1 MSPPVHLTF
10 PRGATLFGELTDWLH
25 GRPLPDGTFSAS
37 VPPGLYAYKARLADA
52 WVEPRGRTR
61 SVGGVRNEVLVVGGA
76 EEPLLFAPGAPC
88 VSEDL
93 DGTLRVFVGLRRGH
107 GERVRL
113 RYREDP
119 GDPWVAVDCAPFVDE
134 DEHEILLAVLPVS
147 SDAVELAFEIDGRA
161 HGDVLRWERGPRA
174 RGELGNVYTV
184 LVDRFRRVPEAAWVD
199 PRGDAPA
206 GGNLDG
212 VTASLDELR
221 ALGVDTL
228 YLTPVQRA
236 ASCHRYDLVDPLQVD
251 PALGGEAAFA
261 RLVEGVHARGMRL
274 LLDFSFVHVGAG
286 FPAYDDVRAHGR
298 ASRFAA
304 WFQWEGQRLLHYGH
318 RDDAPL
324 LDLAS
329 ADVRALALST
339 VDYLAG
345 LGVDGFRFD
354 AVADVPLDFAEAVR
368 RRLRLVRPEAVV
380 VGEVVPPHA
389 FRFASAVDFAT
400 DFSFHALATAFVAQ
414 RSIDA
419 AAFAEGL
426 RRAELVRGSAAG
438 RAVRFLSTHDHPR
451 FASIARRHG
460 DLGRTPLGLLLLL
473 ASPGI
478 PALLYGEEFGLS
490 SADVAM
496 EIEGAWGDRMP
507 MPWRERD
514 EGMRALVTRLL
525 ALRKPR
531 ARSLAARSR
540 CCTPRAAP
548 RLPPSRGRD
557 AGRRAQR
564 LGRAPRG
571 GARGR
576 RARRASRCGRPWA
589 RRASIEGQTLHLGAN
604 AGLVV
609 RRTRTPEQTAR
620 RAAFVQ
626 ALPVL
631 RDRDLGAASPVVA
644 GRPLRLD
651 FSLTEVC
658 NLRCAH
664 CLTLA
669 PEKTARGTARSMSPA
684 VLDRLRDDLAHA
696 AWFGFVHGG
705 ESLTSPLLFPM
716 LQAIQEERPGG
727 MVHLLTNGKLLR
739 PAMTARLFE
748 HGVRSLFVSL
758 DGATAATNDRIRI
771 GGDFQEICAN
781 VRVTVELRQAQR
793 LDLRIGLSCVVMR
806 SNVGELGAFVELAAR
821 LGVDWVKL
829 EEPVPATPFAR
840 AEMLD
845 LPDERIAAAVERARS
860 LGLVAVDHVTPPP
873 VWRCQLDEPARAFLA
888 ADEFANRTEI
898 HPCRAAW
905 ERACVF
911 PNGDVAIDDFLLP
924 VVGNVLATPL
934 AELWN
939 SAEARRQ
946 REHAVARWICG
957 GKPTCVG

>member
-1 MSPPVHLTF
+1 MSHPVHLTF
-10 PRGATLFGELTDWLH
+10 PRGAVLFGELTDWLH
-25 GRPLPDGTFSAS
+25 GRVLPEGTFSAS
-37 VPPGLYAYKARLADA
+37 LPPGLYAYKARFGDA
-52 WVEPRGRTR
+52 WLEPGGRTR

-107 GERVRL
+107 GEHVRL
-113 RYREDP
+113 RYREDE
-119 GDPWVAVDCAPFVDE
+119 GDPFVAVDCAPFVEE
-134 DEHEILLAVLPVS
+134 DEHSVLLAVLPVS
-147 SDAVELAFEIDGRA
+147 SDAVELAFEIDGQA
-161 HGDVLRWERGPRA
+161 LGDVLRWQRGPRV
-174 RGELGNVYTV
+174 RVELGNVYTV

-221 ALGVDTL
+221 ALGVETL

-236 ASCHRYDLVDPLQVD
+236 ASCHRYDLVDPLQID
-251 PALGGEAAFA
+251 PALGGEAAFG

-286 FPAYDDVRAHGR
+286 FPAYEDVRKQGR

-304 WFQWEGQRLLHYGH
+304 WFQWQGEQLRHYGH

-329 ADVRALALST
+329 AEVRALALET
-339 VDYLAG
+339 VEYLAR

-368 RRLRLVRPEAVV
+368 RRLREVRPEAIVL
-380 VGEVVPPHA
+380 GEVVPPHA

-400 DFSFHALATAFVAQ
+400 DFSFHALSTAFVAQ

-426 RRAELVRGSAAG
+426 RRAELVRGSVG
-438 RAVRFLSTHDHPR
+438 SRAVRFLSTHDHPR

-460 DLGRTPLGLLLLL
+460 DSGRTPLGLLLLL

-478 PALLYGEEFGLS
+478 PALLYGEELGLS
-490 SADVAM
+490 AADVAM
-496 EIEGAWGDRMP
+496 EIEGAWADRMP
-507 MPWRERD
+507 MPWRDRD
-514 EGMRALVTRLL
+514 EELRTRVAHLL
-525 ALRKPR
+525 ALR
-531 ARSLAARSR
+531 ARSR
-540 CCTPRAAP
+540 ALA
-548 RLPPSRGRD
+548 RGSFEVLFAEGPLLVFR
-557 AGRRAQR
+557 RRADETLDVALNASDTPLEVDLEDDE
-564 LGRAPRG
+564 LGALEVLAAVG
-571 GARGR
+571 EARVV
-576 RARRASRCGRPWA
+576 
-589 RRASIEGQTLHLGAN
+589 GQTLHLGAN
-604 AGLVV
+604 AGLLV
-609 RRTRTPEQTAR
+609 RRTRSPEQGAR
-620 RAAFVQ
+620 RAAFFH

-631 RDRDLGAASPVVA
+631 RDRDLAAASPVVA

-684 VLDRLRDDLAHA
+684 VLDRLRDDLGHA

-739 PAMTARLFE
+739 GAMTARLYE

-771 GGDFQEICAN
+771 GGDFQAICGN
-781 VRVTVELRQAQR
+781 VRAAVELRGAQG
-793 LDLRIGLSCVVMR
+793 LDLRIGLSHVVMR
-806 SNVGELGAFVELAAR
+806 SNVGELGAFVELAAQ

-845 LPDERIAAAVERARS
+845 LPDDRVAAAVERARS

-873 VWRCQLDEPARAFLA
+873 VWRCRLDEPARAFLA

-939 SAEARRQ
+939 SPAAQRQ